1 MPGCLLRP
9 VVKKHYCLLLSS
21 VLRSSIALG
30 LILWLSVERKC
41 ASTATSVPF
50 SLSIYFFFH
59 RSVRH
64 LRLLSFCYL
73 IVHITRESFLA
84 GCGHVGAGGKD

>member
-1 MPGCLLRP
+1 M
-9 VVKKHYCLLLSS
+9 
-21 VLRSSIALG
+21 RSSIALG

-50 SLSIYFFFH
+50 SLSIYIFH
-59 RSVRH
+59 RGVRL
-64 LRLLSFCYL
+64 LRLLSLLLFDSPYY
-73 IVHITRESFLA
+73 SGKFLA